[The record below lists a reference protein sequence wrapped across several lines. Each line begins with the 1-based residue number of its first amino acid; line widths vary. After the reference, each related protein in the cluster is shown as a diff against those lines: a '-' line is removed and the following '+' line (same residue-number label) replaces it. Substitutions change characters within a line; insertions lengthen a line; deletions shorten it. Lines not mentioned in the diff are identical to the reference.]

1 MRFAGFVRGNLLC
14 CFPRGFLTSHALEAV
29 VDLHT
34 TAPRSVNSL
43 LPHALLPPLELH
55 VATRSECGPVR
66 SNNEDRFLVVRFD
79 RSTHALATNIDE
91 PQLRFLPTQ
100 SAWALA
106 VADGMGGHAAG
117 EVASTLA
124 LSLALRFSQ
133 QGSRWFVSIGEPE
146 AKVITARLEA
156 IVHSVDQAILDH
168 AAGSPPQSGMGT
180 TLTVLTAVG
189 DCGFVCHVGDS
200 RAYLFR
206 QGHLV
211 RITRD
216 HTVAQDLVDA
226 GLLAPEQMAAHH
238 GSQVLTQAMGRGDL
252 VIEMHT
258 FGIQD
263 GDRLLLTTDGLT
275 DPLQDAEIEQILAGG
290 DCRAAC
296 DRLVE
301 RSLAAGSRDNVT
313 AVVADVELP

>member
-1 MRFAGFVRGNLLC
+1 MEDINTTV
-14 CFPRGFLTSHALEAV
+14 PR
-29 VDLHT
+29 
-34 TAPRSVNSL
+34 TANSL

-66 SNNEDRFLVVRFD
+66 TNNEDRYLVVRFD
-79 RSTHALATNIDE
+79 RTAQALATNIDE
-91 PQLRFLPTQ
+91 PQLRFLPSQ

-133 QGSRWFVSIGEPE
+133 QGSRWFVTIGEPE
-146 AKVITARLEA
+146 AKVLTARLEA
-156 IVHSVDQAILDH
+156 IVQAVDQAIVNH
-168 AAGSPPQSGMGT
+168 ASEQPSQSGMGS
-180 TLTVLTAVG
+180 TLTVLAAVG

-200 RAYLFR
+200 RAYLLR

-226 GLLAPEQMAAHH
+226 GLLEPEKMSAHH

-252 VIEMHT
+252 LIEMHT
-258 FGIQD
+258 FNLQD
-263 GDRLLLTTDGLT
+263 GDRLLLTTDGLS
-275 DPLQDAEIEQILAGG
+275 DPLLDTEIEQILMAG

-301 RSLAAGSRDNVT
+301 RALAAGSRDNVT

>member
-1 MRFAGFVRGNLLC
+1 MGDINTTV
-14 CFPRGFLTSHALEAV
+14 PR
-29 VDLHT
+29 
-34 TAPRSVNSL
+34 TANSL

-66 SNNEDRFLVVRFD
+66 TNNEDRYLVVRFD
-79 RSTHALATNIDE
+79 RSTQALATNIDE
-91 PQLRFLPTQ
+91 PQLRFLPSQ

-133 QGSRWFVSIGEPE
+133 QGSRWFVTIGESE
-146 AKVITARLEA
+146 AKLLTARLEA
-156 IVHSVDQAILDH
+156 IVQSVDQAIFNH
-168 AAGSPPQSGMGT
+168 ASQRPSQAGMGT
-180 TLTVLTAVG
+180 TLTVLVAVG

-200 RAYLFR
+200 RAYLLR
-206 QGHLV
+206 QGHLA

-216 HTVAQDLVDA
+216 HTVAQELVDA
-226 GLLAPEQMAAHH
+226 GLLEPEKMAAHH

-252 VIEMHT
+252 VVEMHT
-258 FGIQD
+258 FNIQD
-263 GDRLLLTTDGLT
+263 GDRLLLTTDGLS
-275 DPLQDAEIEQILAGG
+275 DPLLDSEIEQILAAG

-301 RSLAAGSRDNVT
+301 RALAAGSRDNLT

>member
-1 MRFAGFVRGNLLC
+1 MLL
-14 CFPRGFLTSHALEAV
+14 PHGLLTSHEPEAV
-29 VDLHT
+29 VNLHT

-55 VATRSECGPVR
+55 VAARSECGPVR
-66 SNNEDRFLVVRFD
+66 GNNEDRYLVVRFD
-79 RSTHALATNIDE
+79 RNTQALATNIDE
-91 PQLRFLPTQ
+91 SQLRFLPTQ

-156 IVHSVDQAILDH
+156 IVQSVDEAILNQ
-168 AAGSPPQSGMGT
+168 AADSPRQSGMGT

-200 RAYLFR
+200 RAYLLR

-238 GSQVLTQAMGRGDL
+238 GSQVLTQAMPGRDGYDL
-252 VIEMHT
+252 ISSVRCQQAERGGTTPAIALTAFARPE
-258 FGIQD
+258 
-263 GDRLLLTTDGLT
+263 DR
-275 DPLQDAEIEQILAGG
+275 I
-290 DCRAAC
+290 R
-296 DRLVE
+296 V
-301 RSLAAGSRDNVT
+301 LAAGFQMHLAKPADP
-313 AVVADVELP
+313 AELVVSVASLAGRVDPSHR

>member
-1 MRFAGFVRGNLLC
+1 
-14 CFPRGFLTSHALEAV
+14 
-29 VDLHT
+29 
-34 TAPRSVNSL
+34 
-43 LPHALLPPLELH
+43 LLPPLDVH

-66 SNNEDRFLVVRFD
+66 KNNEDRYLVVRFD
-79 RSTHALATNIDE
+79 RSTHAVATNIDE
-91 PQLRFLPTQ
+91 AQLRFLPAQ

-133 QGSRWFVSIGEPE
+133 QGSRWFVSIGESE
-146 AKVITARLEA
+146 ATILTARLEE
-156 IVHSVDQAILDH
+156 IVRSVDQAIVNQ
-168 AAGSPPQSGMGT
+168 ASERPSQSGMGT
-180 TLTVLTAVG
+180 TLTVLVAVG

-200 RAYLFR
+200 RAYLLR

-216 HTVAQDLVDA
+216 HTVAQEMVDA
-226 GLLAPEQMAAHH
+226 GLLDAEEMVAHH

-252 VIEMHT
+252 AIEMHT
-258 FGIQD
+258 FNIQD

-275 DPLQDAEIEQILAGG
+275 DPLRDSEIEQILMAG
-290 DCRAAC
+290 DCRDAC

-313 AVVADVELP
+313 AVVADVEIP

>member
-1 MRFAGFVRGNLLC
+1 MLL
-14 CFPRGFLTSHALEAV
+14 PHGLLTSHEPEAV
-29 VDLHT
+29 VNLHT

-55 VATRSECGPVR
+55 VAARSECGPVR
-66 SNNEDRFLVVRFD
+66 GNNEDRYLVVRFD
-79 RSTHALATNIDE
+79 RNTQALATNIDE
-91 PQLRFLPTQ
+91 SQLRFLPTQ

-117 EVASTLA
+117 EMASTLA

-146 AKVITARLEA
+146 AKMITARLEA
-156 IVHSVDQAILDH
+156 IVQSVDQAIVNQASD
-168 AAGSPPQSGMGT
+168 SPSQSGMGT
-180 TLTVLTAVG
+180 TLTVLVAVG

-200 RAYLFR
+200 RAYLLR
-206 QGHLV
+206 QGHLA

-216 HTVAQDLVDA
+216 HTVAQELVDA
-226 GLLAPEQMAAHH
+226 GLLAPEQMAAHR
-238 GSQVLTQAMGRGDL
+238 GSHVLTQAMGRGDL
-252 VIEMHT
+252 VVEMHT

-275 DPLQDAEIEQILAGG
+275 DPLQDSEIEQILGAG

-313 AVVADVELP
+313 AVIADAELP

>member
-1 MRFAGFVRGNLLC
+1 MGDINTTL
-14 CFPRGFLTSHALEAV
+14 PR
-29 VDLHT
+29 
-34 TAPRSVNSL
+34 TANSL

-66 SNNEDRFLVVRFD
+66 TNNEDRYLVVRFD
-79 RSTHALATNIDE
+79 RSAQTLATNIEE

-146 AKVITARLEA
+146 VQVLAARLEA
-156 IVHSVDQAILDH
+156 LVQAVDQAIVSQ
-168 AAGSPPQSGMGT
+168 AAERPSQSGMGS
-180 TLTVLTAVG
+180 TLTVLAAIG
-189 DCGFVCHVGDS
+189 DCAFVCHVGDS
-200 RAYLFR
+200 RAYLLR
-206 QGHLV
+206 QGHLA

-216 HTVAQDLVDA
+216 HTVAQELVDA

-258 FGIQD
+258 FNIQD
-263 GDRLLLTTDGLT
+263 GDRLLLTTDGLS
-275 DPLQDAEIEQILAGG
+275 DPLLDSEMEQILAAG

-301 RSLAAGSRDNVT
+301 RALAAGSRDNVT